1 MEDIVEE
8 DIFQD
13 DDELDDKELIT
24 IVRANPFLYN
34 KSDKLYSNSE
44 VKRVSLGCYWG
55 RIVQKKRVVSTYK
68 INLFEICQMLRN
80 FC

>member
-13 DDELDDKELIT
+13 DDELNDKELIT

-44 VKRVSLGCYWG
+44 VKRLAWAAIGEGLS
-55 RIVQKKRVVSTYK
+55 KKRVVSTYK